1 MHAKRKDLSFA
12 KTVKKLEIKKE
23 EEDFDACNALEDQYT
38 MVSSSP
44 RQPWAAEFITKA
56 PLPLSFRL

>member
-38 MVSSSP
+38 M
-44 RQPWAAEFITKA
+44 AAFSK
-56 PLPLSFRL
+56 RNHR